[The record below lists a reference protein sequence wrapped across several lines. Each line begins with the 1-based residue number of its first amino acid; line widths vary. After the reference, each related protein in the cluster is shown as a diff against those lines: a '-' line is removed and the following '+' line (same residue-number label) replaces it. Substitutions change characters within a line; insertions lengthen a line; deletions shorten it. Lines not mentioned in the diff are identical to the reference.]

1 MSDMSASLN
10 KFAEIETGEAF
21 TLQNPRLLKVEL
33 SATTVMARNG
43 AMVAYQGDVH
53 FKHKGGGVGRMI
65 KKAATGEGLRLMECN
80 GSGEV
85 FLAEKAMLVHVV
97 KLQND
102 SITVSGG
109 NILAFETGIDWD
121 VTRIKGGATGMLAG
135 GLFNIH
141 LKGTGLVALLSDGE
155 PLRLDVAEAAD
166 VRGPAGRDRLVRRR
180 LHQPE
185 DRRAGQVADRPRL
198 GREHPARHVRPGL
211 GPGPAVRGPARRH
224 VVSDEWGRAV
234 RSVPT

>member
-65 KKAATGEGLRLMECN
+65 KKAATGEGLRLMECD

-155 PLRLDVAEAAD
+155 PLRLDVAEAATFVDPQAAIAWSGGVSTSLKTD
-166 VRGPAGRDRLVRRR
+166 VQAKSLI
-180 LHQPE
+180 
-185 DRRAGQVADRPRL
+185 
-198 GREHPARHVRPGL
+198 GL
-211 GPGPAVRGPARRH
+211 GSGESIQLAMSGQGWVLVQPSEGRHAVT
-224 VVSDEWGRAV
+224 S
-234 RSVPT
+234 